1 MEPPVPKM
9 TPPPPTRAA
18 KQYALR
24 FISGKYQGGEFPLPN
39 NKEIVVGRSSELDMV
54 LVEDMV
60 SRRHAKL
67 TVTGD
72 QIFIQDLG
80 STNGTFVN
88 GEKIKRARLSEGDRI
103 LIGTSIIKLVA
114 ADSST
119 AGGDAKAKLED
130 VAQGRR
136 TSQVRTMSGSIAEIP
151 LPDLMQLFSAS
162 KKSGVLVIR
171 TDNEVGKLFIAEG
184 RIQFAVVNEHYDVAP
199 MKSLLRILQWPTGN
213 FDMDPPEQREFV
225 EMIQMSTEGILMEAM
240 RQIDEIRRLGPDM
253 PPHSATLLVAMPL
266 IPPLRDL
273 SPEELDVLQLA
284 YNYGHV
290 ETLLN
295 KSLAADVDTSAILVK
310 LLKSGYLRV
319 E

>member
-1 MEPPVPKM
+1 M
-9 TPPPPTRAA
+9 TPPPTTRSA
-18 KQYALR
+18 KTYALR

-88 GEKIKRARLSEGDRI
+88 GEKIKRARLTEGDRI

-114 ADSST
+114 SDGT
-119 AGGDAKAKLED
+119 AAASNANAKLED

-151 LPDLMQLFSAS
+151 LPDLLQLFGAS
-162 KKSGVLVIR
+162 KKTGTLVIR
-171 TDNEVGKLFIAEG
+171 TEHDVGKIYIDTG
-184 RIQFAVVNEHYDVAP
+184 KVQFAVVNEHFDVPP
-199 MKSLLRILQWPTGN
+199 MKSLFRILTWAVGS
-213 FDMDPPEQREFV
+213 FDMDAAEEREFPTKI
-225 EMIQMSTEGILMEAM
+225 EMSVEGILMDAM
-240 RQIDEIRRLGPDM
+240 RQIDEIRRLGDEM
-253 PPHSATLLVAMPL
+253 PAHSATVALTMPL
-266 IPPLRDL
+266 VPPLRDL
-273 SPEELDVLQLA
+273 TQEELDVLQLA
-284 YNYGHV
+284 HNYGHV
-290 ETLLN
+290 ETILN
-295 KSLAADVDTSAILVK
+295 KSLASDLDTSTILSK
-310 LLKSGYLRV
+310 LAKAGYVRT

>member
-1 MEPPVPKM
+1 M
-9 TPPPPTRAA
+9 TPPPTSRSA
-18 KQYALR
+18 KTYALR

-88 GEKIKRARLSEGDRI
+88 GEKIKRARLTEGDRI

-114 ADSST
+114 ADGANASE
-119 AGGDAKAKLED
+119 AKAKLED

-151 LPDLMQLFSAS
+151 LPDLLQLFSAS
-162 KKSGVLVIR
+162 KKTGTLVIR
-171 TDNEVGKLFIAEG
+171 TEHDVGKIYIDGG
-184 RIQFAVVNEHYDVAP
+184 RVQFAVVNEHFDVAP
-199 MKSLLRILQWPTGN
+199 MKSLFRILTWAVGS
-213 FDMDPPEQREFV
+213 FDMDAAEEREFPTKI
-225 EMIQMSTEGILMEAM
+225 EMSTEGILMDAM
-240 RQIDEIRRLGPDM
+240 RQIDEIRRLGTDM
-253 PPHSATLLVAMPL
+253 PPHTANVSLAMPL
-266 IPPLRDL
+266 VPPLREL
-273 SPEELDVLQLA
+273 SHEELDVLQLA
-284 YNYGHV
+284 HNYGLV
-290 ETLLN
+290 ETILN
-295 KSLAADVDTSAILVK
+295 KSLASDLDTSTILAK
-310 LLKSGYLRV
+310 LAKSGYLRT

>member
-1 MEPPVPKM
+1 M
-9 TPPPPTRAA
+9 TPPPTSRSA
-18 KQYALR
+18 KTYALR

-80 STNGTFVN
+80 STNGMFVN
-88 GEKIKRARLSEGDRI
+88 GEKIKRARLTEGDRI

-114 ADSST
+114 ADG
-119 AGGDAKAKLED
+119 AGASEAKAKLED

-151 LPDLMQLFSAS
+151 LPDLLQLFSAS
-162 KKSGVLVIR
+162 KKTGTLVIR
-171 TDNEVGKLFIAEG
+171 TEHDVGKIYIDGG
-184 RIQFAVVNEHYDVAP
+184 RVQFAVVNEHFDVPP
-199 MKSLLRILQWPTGN
+199 MKSLFRILTWAVGS
-213 FDMDPPEQREFV
+213 FDMDAAEEREFPTKI
-225 EMIQMSTEGILMEAM
+225 EMSTEGILMDAM
-240 RQIDEIRRLGPDM
+240 RQIDEIRRLGPEM
-253 PPHSATLLVAMPL
+253 PAHTANLSLAMPL
-266 IPPLRDL
+266 VPPLREL
-273 SPEELDVLQLA
+273 SHEELDVLQLA
-284 YNYGHV
+284 HNYGHV
-290 ETLLN
+290 ETILN
-295 KSLAADVDTSAILVK
+295 KSLASDLDTSTILAK
-310 LLKSGYLRV
+310 LAKNGYLRT

>member
-1 MEPPVPKM
+1 M
-9 TPPPPTRAA
+9 TPPPTNRSA
-18 KQYALR
+18 KTYALR

-88 GEKIKRARLSEGDRI
+88 GEKIKRARLTEGDRI

-114 ADSST
+114 SDGAAGSS
-119 AGGDAKAKLED
+119 DAKAKLED

-151 LPDLMQLFSAS
+151 LPDLLQLFSAS
-162 KKSGVLVIR
+162 KKTGTLVIR
-171 TDNEVGKLFIAEG
+171 TEHDVGKIYIDGG
-184 RIQFAVVNEHYDVAP
+184 RVQFAVVNEHFDVPP
-199 MKSLLRILQWPTGN
+199 MKSLFRILTWAVGS
-213 FDMDPPEQREFV
+213 FDMDAAEEREFPTKI
-225 EMIQMSTEGILMEAM
+225 EMSTEGILMDAM
-240 RQIDEIRRLGPDM
+240 RQIDEIRRLGPEM
-253 PPHSATLLVAMPL
+253 PATNANVSIAMPL
-266 IPPLRDL
+266 VPPLREL
-273 SPEELDVLQLA
+273 SQEELDVLQLA
-284 YNYGHV
+284 HNYGHV
-290 ETLLN
+290 ETILN
-295 KSLAADVDTSAILVK
+295 KSLASDLDTSTILAK
-310 LLKSGYLRV
+310 LAKNGYLRT